1 MNQTHPGGVT
11 PMTLV
16 TLDVA
21 LVMPPSLHRQA
32 LSCSEFLSRK
42 MKMGGSSSYF
52 QLGKPF
58 PGKGVGEC
66 EPHVSL
72 FMLNVD
78 ESEVTEVMHV
88 VKLLAKTR
96 PALDVEGV
104 EYRHNPY
111 GALEIH
117 FAGSTAWSALQ
128 RAVIA
133 SVEPL
138 RRGRLRDVDPS
149 GTCIRDLIDTAPQD
163 DPRRQQLLRY
173 GYDEVAEESN
183 IGHDL
188 FSPHVTLVWPQDPH
202 FRVSPQGLPSADAF
216 NGLLTE
222 LAVFGMSA
230 YGTCTRKYGVFSLDV
245 ARPATALPITSY
257 GQ

>member
-1 MNQTHPGGVT
+1 
-11 PMTLV
+11 MTLV
-16 TLDVA
+16 TLDVVF
-21 LVMPPSLHRQA
+21 VMPPTIRRQA
-32 LSCSEFLSRK
+32 LACSEFLCRK
-42 MKMGGSSSYF
+42 MKIGGSPSHF

-58 PGKGVGEC
+58 SGKGAGEC

-72 FMLNVD
+72 FMLAVD
-78 ESEVTEVMHV
+78 ESEVTEVTHV
-88 VKLLAKTR
+88 VELLAKTR
-96 PALDVEGV
+96 PALDAEGV

-117 FAGSTAWSALQ
+117 FSGSAAWSALQ

-149 GTCIRDLIDTAPQD
+149 GTGIRELIDAAPQG

-183 IGHDL
+183 VGHDR
-188 FSPHVTLVWPQDPH
+188 FSPHVTLVWPRDPH
-202 FRVSPQGLPSADAF
+202 FRVGSQGLPGAGVFS
-216 NGLLTE
+216 GLLTE
-222 LAVFGMSA
+222 LAVYGMSD
-230 YGTCTRKYGVFSLDV
+230 YGTCTRKYGAFSLDA
-245 ARPATALPITSY
+245 ARPATALPVT
-257 GQ
+257 G